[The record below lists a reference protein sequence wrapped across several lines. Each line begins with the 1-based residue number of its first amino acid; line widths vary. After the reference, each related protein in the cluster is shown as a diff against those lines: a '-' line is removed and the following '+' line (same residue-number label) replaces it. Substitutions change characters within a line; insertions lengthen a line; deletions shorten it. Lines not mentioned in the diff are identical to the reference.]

1 MRTNTNVGIGLGL
14 LIFSLA
20 PAHGAAVLTTAF
32 GDLATVTAARDTFR
46 TALGGGTVAGL
57 NGLFGGIRRE
67 INWDGVPEGSSS
79 PNDFPADFFNTTSP
93 RGVVYST
100 PGTGFQVSSSGA
112 AGLQFVNL
120 NATYPATFEPFS
132 GAKLFTSV
140 GSNISDTNFFLPGTN
155 TPAFTNAFGVVF
167 SDVDLANTTSVQFFD
182 TSNNSLGTFFAPA
195 GSGNET
201 FSFLGVQFNAVAPAA
216 FAPISSFLVTN
227 SNPSWAIAIG
237 YVSIALLA
245 IMGAIAAG
253 YALRTGGRPEVPEQ
267 ASEK

>member
-1 MRTNTNVGIGLGL
+1 
-14 LIFSLA
+14 
-20 PAHGAAVLTTAF
+20 
-32 GDLATVTAARDTFR
+32 
-46 TALGGGTVAGL
+46 
-57 NGLFGGIRRE
+57 
-67 INWDGVPEGSSS
+67 
-79 PNDFPADFFNTTSP
+79 
-93 RGVVYST
+93 
-100 PGTGFQVSSSGA
+100 VSSAGA

-201 FSFLGVQFNAVAPAA
+201 FSFLGVQFNAGEHVGRVRITSGNAA
-216 FAPISSFLVTN
+216 L
-227 SNPSWAIAIG
+227 
-237 YVSIALLA
+237 
-245 IMGAIAAG
+245 GASENLPGTDVVVMDDFIFTDTAA
-253 YALRTGGRPEVPEQ
+253 AAAVPEPEPGT
-267 ASEK
+267 ASLIILGAGAALVAKRWRSSSRRSDNL